1 MEEKYMNG
9 IKAGV
14 AGGIVLAIA
23 AVIAHFLPLIGCLIS
38 PLTFIVWLAIGAVAI
53 YLGPKAVTKLMDAAI
68 IGAVA
73 GVVAQVIVLVVN
85 FLLVLL
91 GLATGVT
98 IEGIMIGIVAT
109 LIGGVIGIVIAAVLA
124 AIVAIVYTYV
134 VLKITK

>member
-14 AGGIVLAIA
+14 AGGIVLAIVA
-23 AVIAHFLPLIGCLIS
+23 IIGHFLPLIGCLIS

-53 YLGPKAVTKLMDAAI
+53 YIGPKAVTKLMDAAI

-73 GVVAQVIVLVVN
+73 GVVAEIIVLVVN
-85 FLLVLL
+85 FALVLL
-91 GLATGVT
+91 GFVTGISV
-98 IEGIMIGIVAT
+98 ESIMIGIVAT

-124 AIVAIVYTYV
+124 AIVAVVYTYV
-134 VLKITK
+134 VLKITA